1 MNTKVCSKCGET
13 KSLDDYQTDKS
24 KKDGKYSSCKL
35 CVSFLRKSYREE
47 NKEKVKKQKKESYK
61 KNVEKISAKNKLY
74 RNIHREKLLIY
85 NKEYYKNN
93 REQLLQRNKD
103 YWVKNKISLNSKYKE
118 YRRKKQEDVKNYQ
131 KQYRSENLE
140 KLKEYFKNYCKNR
153 RKNDILFYLKGVLS
167 HRVRSF
173 LQTKNISKTNRTLDI
188 VGCTPLEL
196 KIHLEKKFKEGL
208 TWENRNLWHIDHII
222 PLSSATN
229 ELEIYKLC
237 HYTNLQPLWVEE
249 NLKKGN
255 KIL

>member
-118 YRRKKQEDVKNYQ
+118 YRRKKQEDVK
-131 KQYRSENLE
+131 KS
-140 KLKEYFKNYCKNR
+140 
-153 RKNDILFYLKGVLS
+153 
-167 HRVRSF
+167 
-173 LQTKNISKTNRTLDI
+173 
-188 VGCTPLEL
+188 VGRP
-196 KIHLEKKFKEGL
+196 KKVQEH
-208 TWENRNLWHIDHII
+208 ERN
-222 PLSSATN
+222 
-229 ELEIYKLC
+229 
-237 HYTNLQPLWVEE
+237 
-249 NLKKGN
+249 
-255 KIL
+255 